1 MLTYFEDN
9 FHNIHN
15 LFHDV
20 NPSIFYPFIRK
31 VKPHQRFQVFR
42 GNPRVTIQMQ
52 TIVQCFHEVLFKVVL
67 TFSLW
72 MKPYCVI
79 VQMKAIEQFFYLVLF
94 IMLCKVVLT
103 FKSGDETLV
112 CDHSYK
118 SY

>member
-67 TFSLW
+67 TSKF
-72 MKPYCVI
+72 V
-79 VQMKAIEQFFYLVLF
+79 
-94 IMLCKVVLT
+94 
-103 FKSGDETLV
+103 DETLV
-112 CDHSYK
+112 CGHSNE